1 MIAAVR
7 STLLLTLLIAAS
19 GCGLWRQTAE
29 PVVMSATAII
39 KNREGAEIGRAT
51 LLTVTSGVQISG
63 SLAGVGGGTHAIHV
77 HTLGSCS
84 PDFGA
89 AGAHWNP
96 DGKQHGLRNP
106 LGPHGGD
113 MPNLAV
119 PANGSVTFDIIVPN
133 ATLRGGSRA
142 MLDADGASLVVHA
155 FADDYFTDPS
165 GNSGDRIAC
174 GVIVAG

>member
-1 MIAAVR
+1 MIVAVR
-7 STLLLTLLIAAS
+7 STVFLMLLLAAN
-19 GCGLWRQTAE
+19 GCGLWRQSAA
-29 PVVMSATAII
+29 PVVMRATAIM

-63 SLAGVGGGTHAIHV
+63 SLSGIGGGTHGIHV

-89 AGAHWNP
+89 AGPHWNP

-113 MPNLAV
+113 LPNLNV
-119 PANGSVTFDIIVPN
+119 PANGSVTFDIVVPN
-133 ATLRGGSRA
+133 ATLRGGSRP
-142 MLDADGASLVVHA
+142 MLDSDGASLVVHA
-155 FADDYFTDPS
+155 FADDYLTDPS

-174 GVIVAG
+174 GVIVAS